1 MKKLTLAIISGLF
14 TFSTIVNAQIYGTS
28 TNYGGNT
35 TYHSYNDGT
44 SGRSTNYG
52 GNSTYHSLD
61 YGSSSLSGTSTNYGG
76 NTTYHNFNSGSSSL
90 NGTSTN
96 YGGNTTYHSL
106 WDQYLIILLSK
117 KAPVIWGFFYK
128 KTKNC
133 SSIVN

>member
-28 TNYGGNT
+28 TNYGGNS
-35 TYHSYNDGT
+35 TYHSYSNGT
-44 SGRSTNYG
+44 
-52 GNSTYHSLD
+52 
-61 YGSSSLSGTSTNYGG
+61 SGTSTNYGG

-106 WDQYLIILLSK
+106 WD
-117 KAPVIWGFFYK
+117 
-128 KTKNC
+128 
-133 SSIVN
+133 